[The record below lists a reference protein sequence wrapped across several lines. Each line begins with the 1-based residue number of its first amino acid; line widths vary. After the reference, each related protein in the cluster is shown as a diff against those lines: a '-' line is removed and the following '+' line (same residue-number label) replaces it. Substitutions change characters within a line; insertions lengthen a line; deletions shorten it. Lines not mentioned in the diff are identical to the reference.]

1 VNDGQSVTFSQRYVV
16 YAIGLLAAINMVN
29 YMDRMVLSVLLPHIK
44 ADLALSDTQ
53 LGLLTGFAFALFYA
67 AFGIPLARWADRG
80 NRRNLISLA
89 LTVWSIMTAACGL
102 AQGFLHLLLARVGIG
117 VGEAGCIPPSHSL
130 ISDYVP
136 PERRSTALSIH
147 TAGATVGIIV
157 GLGLGGWLGTV
168 IGWRLTFLAVGAP
181 GLLIAVVLRLTLREP
196 PRGHADG
203 IQADSSAAPNLKE
216 VLAYLWGQRSYVHL
230 VGAFAFGSFA
240 AFGLSQWMPSFYV
253 RSFGMST
260 AAVGVLFGLAYGAG
274 EGLGTLIGGPLAD
287 MLMKRDRRWGLW
299 LGALSYAGSV
309 PIMLGVFLTQSMKL
323 AVALTF
329 ISFVVVGLPNGPLF
343 AAVQSVV
350 APRMRA
356 LASAVTMF
364 SAAVFGIGAGPF
376 VVGVLS
382 DIMNPWAGEQSLRY
396 ALVIATVFFLFPIA
410 HFLLGTKTLVR
421 DQEAARARGEG
432 TG

>member
-1 VNDGQSVTFSQRYVV
+1 MNQSDQPLFSKRYVA
-16 YAIGLLAAINMVN
+16 YAIGLLAVINMFN
-29 YMDRMVLSVLLPHIK
+29 YMDRMVLSVLLPLIK
-44 ADLALSDTQ
+44 ADLALTDTQ

-67 AFGIPLARWADRG
+67 VFGIPLARWADRG
-80 NRRNLISLA
+80 NRRNLVSVA
-89 LTVWSIMTAACGL
+89 LVLWSVMTASCGL
-102 AQGFLHLLLARVGIG
+102 AQSFFHMLLCRVGIG

-130 ISDYVP
+130 ISDFVP

-157 GLGLGGWLGTV
+157 GLALGGWLGTV
-168 IGWRLTFLAVGAP
+168 IGWRLTFLVVGAP

-203 IQADSSAAPNLKE
+203 IETDSAAPSLRE
-216 VLAYLWGQRSYVHL
+216 VLRYLWGQRSYVHL

-287 MLMKRDRRWGLW
+287 VLMKKDPRWVMW
-299 LGALSYAGSV
+299 LGAVSYAISF
-309 PIMLGVFLTQSMKL
+309 PIMLAIFLTPSVKV

-376 VVGVLS
+376 VVGFLS
-382 DIMNPWAGEQSLRY
+382 DLMGGWAGDQSLRY
-396 ALVIATVFFLFPIA
+396 ALIIASVFILIPVA
-410 HFLLGTKTLVR
+410 HFLLGARTLQQDQAKAVAKLSR
-421 DQEAARARGEG
+421 DSQ
-432 TG
+432 

>member
-1 VNDGQSVTFSQRYVV
+1 LFTNRYVV
-16 YAIGLLAAINMVN
+16 YAVGLLAAINMVN

-44 ADLALSDTQ
+44 ADLGLSDTQ
-53 LGLLTGFAFALFYA
+53 LGLLTGFAFALCYA

-89 LTVWSIMTAACGL
+89 LVVWSVMTAACGL
-102 AQGFLHLLLARVGIG
+102 AQSFLHLMLARIGIG

-136 PERRSTALSIH
+136 QERRSTALSVH
-147 TAGATVGIIV
+147 TAGATLGIII
-157 GLGLGGWLGTV
+157 GLGLGGWLGTI

-203 IQADSSAAPNLKE
+203 IQADASAAPSLKE
-216 VLAYLWGQRSYVHL
+216 VLAYLWSQRSYVHL

-260 AAVGVLFGLAYGAG
+260 AAVGLLFGLAYGAG

-287 MLMKRDRRWGLW
+287 VLMKRDKRWGLW
-299 LGALSYAGSV
+299 LGAIAYAVSF
-309 PIMLGVFLTQSMKL
+309 PIMLGVFLTPSMRV

-364 SAAVFGIGAGPF
+364 AASVVGIGGGPF
-376 VVGVLS
+376 VVGILS
-382 DIMNPWAGEQSLRY
+382 DAMGKWAGDQSLRY
-396 ALVIATVFFLFPIA
+396 ALIVASVFILIPIV
-410 HFLLGTKTLVR
+410 HFVLGARTLVH
-421 DQEAARARGEG
+421 DQEIAKTGVEG
-432 TG
+432 R